1 MKDTM
6 THESWW
12 LSSICEVN
20 FRNAPSGQG
29 RQEKQDREGGDAA
42 LGSMDCGTSSAAQI
56 ILDTYALHCINSWQ
70 CYELYTL
77 NRLSMN
83 HTTAFQCNLMPPR
96 IKLCSSSHS
105 NWLDTQEQW
114 KATQLQRQVDS
125 LNRAGGGE
133 WKLHCVL
140 SSRQQHCSGRVP
152 PLAKR
157 DSSSWAEQERG
168 DDPVSRAGS
177 KPLCCR

>member
-1 MKDTM
+1 MVIIINLWG
-6 THESWW
+6 EFSEW
-12 LSSICEVN
+12 SIW
-20 FRNAPSGQG
+20 AGHQG
-29 RQEKQDREGGDAA
+29 KQQKQDREGGDAA

-56 ILDTYALHCINSWQ
+56 ILDTCTVLCIKSWQ
-70 CYELYTL
+70 YYELI
-77 NRLSMN
+77 SK
-83 HTTAFQCNLMPPR
+83 HTVQIIHKSFAFQCNLMHLR

-105 NWLDTQEQW
+105 CCDWVDTQEQW

-125 LNRAGGGE
+125 LNIAGGGE

-140 SSRQQHCSGRVP
+140 SSRQHCSASRVP